1 MAATGHLADRLLMA
15 AQLADIPIEQEGE
28 LKLMITGAAN

>member
-15 AQLADIPIEQEGE
+15 AQLADMPIEQEGHSSC
-28 LKLMITGAAN
+28 